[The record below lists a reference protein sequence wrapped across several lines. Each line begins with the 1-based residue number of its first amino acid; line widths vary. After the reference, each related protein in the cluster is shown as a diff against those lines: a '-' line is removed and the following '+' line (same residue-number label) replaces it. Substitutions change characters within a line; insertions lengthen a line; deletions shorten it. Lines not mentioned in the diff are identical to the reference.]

1 MEGEFLQVYSE
12 EFHLNRCLSQI
23 VTFSFYLVVCV
34 FGGIVLD
41 DPPLSGVGVLALML
55 SPESRGLYLK
65 KPGSPSPFGAG

>member
-1 MEGEFLQVYSE
+1 ML
-12 EFHLNRCLSQI
+12 
-23 VTFSFYLVVCV
+23 CV
-34 FGGIVLD
+34 FGVIVLD